1 MAILQS
7 SLSPDISINYQCWG
21 TKRGNAIFLVHGLDN
36 NLHIWEDL
44 ATRLSE
50 HHYVVAIDL
59 RGNGKSSWA
68 SSSTY
73 TLDDMCNDIHE
84 VIQHLGINSVILVG
98 HSLGGKIAL
107 KYSEMHPYKVDRL
120 VLLDCSPQLDAKL
133 KLALDSYFYSR
144 HHVFSC
150 PKEYEDELKA
160 THILADESL
169 IKDFAKSNLSHRNG
183 AYYINSDPKFSI
195 SMLDDDGPLMSGRVW
210 EYLPNISCPVLIIR
224 AQMSSILTEKSAN
237 DMHQHLQF
245 STIVNIKNATHSLML
260 DQPGTLHS
268 VVDNFV
274 ISF

>member
-1 MAILQS
+1 ML
-7 SLSPDISINYQCWG
+7 G
-21 TKRGNAIFLVHGLDN
+21 KKKRKALFLVHGLDN

-68 SSSTY
+68 SPNTY
-73 TLDDMCNDIHE
+73 TLDDMCNDINE
-84 VIQHLGINSVILVG
+84 VIQHLGINSVILAG

-107 KYSEMHPYKVDRL
+107 KYSVVHPYKVDRL
-120 VLLDCSPQLDAKL
+120 LLLDCSPQLDTKL
-133 KLALDSYFYSR
+133 KQALDGYFSSR
-144 HHVFSC
+144 TQVFSS

-160 THILADESL
+160 IHILADETL
-169 IKDFAKSNLSHRNG
+169 VKEFAKSNLSYRNG
-183 AYYINSDPKFSI
+183 TYYRNSDPKFNI
-195 SMLDDDGPLMSGRVW
+195 SMLDDSGPLMSGRVW
-210 EYLPNISCPVLIIR
+210 EYFPNISCPVLIVR

-237 DMHQHLQF
+237 DMYQKLQF

-260 DQPGTLHS
+260 DQPSILHS
-268 VVDNFV
+268 VVDDFV

>member
-1 MAILQS
+1 MAIFQS

-21 TKRGNAIFLVHGLDN
+21 KKRRKALFFVHGLDN
-36 NLHIWEDL
+36 NLHIWENL

-73 TLDDMCNDIHE
+73 TLDDMSNDIDE
-84 VIQHLGINSVILVG
+84 VIQHLGINSVILAG

-107 KYSEMHPYKVDRL
+107 KYLEEHLYKVDRL
-120 VLLDCSPQLDAKL
+120 ILLDCSPQLDAKL
-133 KLALDSYFYSR
+133 KQALDGYFSSR
-144 HHVFSC
+144 SQVFSS

-169 IKDFAKSNLSHRNG
+169 IREFAKSNLSYRNG
-183 AYYINSDPKFSI
+183 AYYINSDPKFST
-195 SMLDDDGPLMSGRVW
+195 SMLDDDGPLMSGKVW
-210 EYLPNISCPVLIIR
+210 DYLPSVSCQVLIIR

-237 DMHQHLQF
+237 DMHQCLQF

-260 DQPGTLHS
+260 DQPGILHS

-274 ISF
+274 ISY